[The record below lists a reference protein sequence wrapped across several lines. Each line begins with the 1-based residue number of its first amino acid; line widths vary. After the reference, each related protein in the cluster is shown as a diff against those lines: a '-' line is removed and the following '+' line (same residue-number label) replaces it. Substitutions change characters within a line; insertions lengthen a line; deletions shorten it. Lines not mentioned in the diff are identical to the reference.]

1 MSSTVALPFLGGGRG
16 LVETRGV
23 ERVEIYWT

>member
-1 MSSTVALPFLGGGRG
+1 MSSTVALPFLGGEGG